1 MKKRKLVFVIKR
13 YNEAI
18 SKKRYNGKSKQC
30 NKCHYIARVKDSVCI
45 ILSEFEKLLDDG
57 YKIEK
62 IRPSEF
68 NNAAK
73 INSLEV
79 ILISYQGEKK
89 SIKGIG
95 EEAQALRQF
104 IRSLQKS
111 SISS

>member
-1 MKKRKLVFVIKR
+1 MTIHG
-13 YNEAI
+13 YC
-18 SKKRYNGKSKQC
+18 GKQC
-30 NKCHYIARVKDSVCI
+30 NKCHYIARVKESVCT
-45 ILSEFEKLLDDG
+45 ILSEFETLLDYG

-68 NNAAK
+68 NTAAK
-73 INSLEV
+73 INRLEV
-79 ILISYQGEKK
+79 ILMSYQGEKK
-89 SIKGIG
+89 SIRGIG